1 MTSIEKITGGKIIV
15 MTVLIA
21 LVASP
26 VFALTLNDPAP
37 GFSLKDSKGNIF
49 SLTDVVGTR
58 KKEKT
63 NGVVLSFF
71 ASWCAACRTEL
82 PLINS
87 LSDELKDKGI
97 KVVLVG
103 FKEDFGRISALL
115 TDLKVNKPI
124 VLSDHDGE
132 VGEKYGVR
140 FLPVTYFIGADGT
153 VKHIIYGEITDARE
167 LREGVGKLLH

>member
-1 MTSIEKITGGKIIV
+1 MTRIDKFIMKKLIV
-15 MTVLIA
+15 AVALIA
-21 LVASP
+21 LFASP

-37 GFSLKDSKGNIF
+37 AFSLRDSKGNVF
-49 SLTDVVGTR
+49 SLTDVVGAR

-87 LSDELKDKGI
+87 LSDELKDKDI

-103 FKEDFGRISALL
+103 FKEDFGRINALL
-115 TDLKVNKPI
+115 KDLRVNKPI
-124 VLSDHDGE
+124 VVSDSFGE

-153 VKHIIYGEITDARE
+153 VKHIIYGEIADAKE
-167 LREGVGKLLH
+167 LRAAAKLLH